1 MAQERDTAVGVF
13 QDRNAADR
21 AVRDLKQAG
30 FKDDQIGYTT
40 PNQNDKQAAAGT
52 EGGYTSGGH
61 VIGGAVAGGVV
72 GGIAGAIAA
81 GLIPG
86 IGPILAG
93 GILAVTAA
101 GAGLGAAGGSLIGA
115 LTSLGVPHD
124 EAQYYEG
131 EARSGRSL
139 VTVKSGGRYEE
150 ARSILQGAGAY
161 DMQTSRPEFQ
171 SARSQEGERMP
182 LMAEKLTPQKE
193 TVESGQVK
201 LRKEVVT
208 EQRQIDVPVKH
219 EEVVLERHPV
229 VPREAQGATVGEGEL
244 NVPVREEKVRVGKQS
259 YVKEEV
265 GIGKRQV
272 EETQRISGDVR
283 HEEPRIENSL
293 GDNHQ
298 R

>member
-1 MAQERDTAVGVF
+1 
-13 QDRNAADR
+13 
-21 AVRDLKQAG
+21 
-30 FKDDQIGYTT
+30 
-40 PNQNDKQAAAGT
+40 
-52 EGGYTSGGH
+52 
-61 VIGGAVAGGVV
+61 
-72 GGIAGAIAA
+72 
-81 GLIPG
+81 
-86 IGPILAG
+86 
-93 GILAVTAA
+93 
-101 GAGLGAAGGSLIGA
+101 
-115 LTSLGVPHD
+115 
-124 EAQYYEG
+124 
-131 EARSGRSL
+131 
-139 VTVKSGGRYEE
+139 
-150 ARSILQGAGAY
+150 
-161 DMQTSRPEFQ
+161 
-171 SARSQEGERMP
+171 MP

-229 VPREAQGATVGEGEL
+229 EPREAQGATVGEGEL